1 MNMKPFKAY
10 LTESHRTYDF
20 RIRLAC
26 ELPDDLISKIKT
38 VLEAYKLD
46 SISKPKRLP
55 IQETPE
61 FPNMGP
67 VEVSVMEISLNYP
80 CNDEQV
86 RTLIAERAGINLACI
101 KVNPTNSPYEAALQG
116 LEQSNK
122 SSQPGESV
130 LLQAD
135 MVAEKVESDLVGNAR
150 IPNLIKE
157 LEETRKYE
165 YPEVAGGKSPAAKT
179 TNELPQGNASPIGTH
194 KNKIMNPRGM
204 KAGNRK

>member
-130 LLQAD
+130 LLQPD

-179 TNELPQGNASPIGTH
+179 TNELPQGSASPIGTH
-194 KNKIMNPRGM
+194 KNKIINPRGM
-204 KAGNRK
+204 KAGNGK

>member
-26 ELPDDLISKIKT
+26 ELPGDLISKIKT

-67 VEVSVMEISLNYP
+67 VEVSVMDISLNYP

-130 LLQAD
+130 LLQSD

-165 YPEVAGGKSPAAKT
+165 YPKAAGSKSPAAKT
-179 TNELPQGNASPIGTH
+179 TNELPQGSASPIGTH
-194 KNKIMNPRGM
+194 KNKIINPRGM
-204 KAGNRK
+204 KAGNGK

>member
-67 VEVSVMEISLNYP
+67 VEVSIMEISLSYP

-86 RTLIAERAGINLACI
+86 RTLIAERVGINLACI
-101 KVNPTNSPYEAALQG
+101 KVNPKNSPYEAALQG

-122 SSQPGESV
+122 SSKPGESV
-130 LLQAD
+130 LLQHD
-135 MVAEKVESDLVGNAR
+135 MVAEKVEDDLAGSAR

-165 YPEVAGGKSPAAKT
+165 YPKVAGGKTPAAKT
-179 TNELPQGNASPIGTH
+179 TNEIPAGNASPIGTH
-194 KNKIMNPRGM
+194 KNKIPVAKKMP
-204 KAGNRK
+204 AGNGR